1 MLRVFWFTGRSLS
14 DLCSTTQTSLASG
27 LIERGID
34 LTMINPDKQG
44 AHKSRSWSHVSV
56 SINAPPGFRSRTLG
70 KEMLNWCKKNNLT
83 RGSVCLL
90 DWRIANYL
98 IHYLEQLNISW
109 ILIDRSPPADSGLLS
124 FLQWPSWR
132 KSWRNVR
139 KKNAK
144 GCVVSVGHQQFVQNK
159 MGIHTDS
166 ISILPAGV
174 DLELFHISEKNQILT
189 LVYHG
194 KVDRNRGVLAL
205 PMFLQKMNNMGLK
218 ARLIIIGSGDCFDQ
232 LNTISLGDENIE
244 VHSSMPQTDVSEKL
258 SRCHIGLLPMPDRR
272 VWRLAS
278 PLKRSEYAASGLLIY
293 GIDHN
298 GHLFENQEKLEWM
311 RLVKQHDFHDEGVK
325 WIQTLDSER
334 LVKLGLDARRFAEE
348 NLSWKHT
355 VDVLEK
361 VIHSCS
367 TNNDE

>member
-1 MLRVFWFTGRSLS
+1 
-14 DLCSTTQTSLASG
+14 
-27 LIERGID
+27 
-34 LTMINPDKQG
+34 
-44 AHKSRSWSHVSV
+44 
-56 SINAPPGFRSRTLG
+56 
-70 KEMLNWCKKNNLT
+70 
-83 RGSVCLL
+83 
-90 DWRIANYL
+90 
-98 IHYLEQLNISW
+98 
-109 ILIDRSPPADSGLLS
+109 
-124 FLQWPSWR
+124 
-132 KSWRNVR
+132 
-139 KKNAK
+139 
-144 GCVVSVGHQQFVQNK
+144 
-159 MGIHTDS
+159 
-166 ISILPAGV
+166 
-174 DLELFHISEKNQILT
+174 
-189 LVYHG
+189 
-194 KVDRNRGVLAL
+194 
-205 PMFLQKMNNMGLK
+205 
-218 ARLIIIGSGDCFDQ
+218 
-232 LNTISLGDENIE
+232 
-244 VHSSMPQTDVSEKL
+244 MPQTDVSEIL

-293 GIDHN
+293 GIEHN

>member
-14 DLCSTTQTSLASG
+14 DLCSTTQTSLALG

-34 LTMINPDKQG
+34 LTMINPDEQG
-44 AHKSRSWSHVSV
+44 AHKLRPWSHVSV
-56 SINAPPGFRSRTLG
+56 SINAPPGFRSRALG
-70 KEMLNWCKKNNLT
+70 KKMLDWCKKNELT
-83 RGSVCLL
+83 GDSVCLL

-124 FLQWPSWR
+124 LLQWPSWR

-139 KKNAK
+139 KTDGR
-144 GCVVSVGHQQFVQNK
+144 GCVVSLGHRQFVEDR
-159 MGIHTDS
+159 MGINTNS

-205 PMFLQKMNNMGLK
+205 PMFLQKLNNSGVK
-218 ARLIIIGSGDCFDQ
+218 ARLIVIGNGDCFDQ
-232 LNTISLGDENIE
+232 INSISTGNENIE
-244 VHSSMPQTDVSEKL
+244 VHASMLQSDL
-258 SRCHIGLLPMPDRR
+258 SKILSKCHIGLLPMPDKR

-298 GHLFENQEKLEWM
+298 GHTFEKQDSLEWM
-311 RLVKQHDFHDEGVK
+311 RLVKQHDFHDEGRK
-325 WIQTLDSER
+325 WIQNLDSED
-334 LVKLGLDARRFAEE
+334 LMKLGLDARRFAEE

-355 VDVLEK
+355 VDVLEE

-367 TNNDE
+367 INNDE